1 MPISPDSF
9 RLRIRFIVSRSV
21 GAAGQRIQAD
31 TACHS
36 GQKHQDAGE
45 YSRQNLYRGARTGRI
60 ASASCDHIM
69 RKDSG
74 RTYGVIVLTT
84 LPGADVSVPLVDRT
98 R

>member
-1 MPISPDSF
+1 MKITAPI
-9 RLRIRFIVSRSV
+9 RSNRQ
-21 GAAGQRIQAD
+21 GPNFGQSHP
-31 TACHS
+31 T
-36 GQKHQDAGE
+36 
-45 YSRQNLYRGARTGRI
+45 LI
-60 ASASCDHIM
+60 ASKVAIGGGIM